1 MIYKRLPNYG
11 GYMNKLMICFAVAI
25 ITGHASYYGP
35 GFHGKTM
42 ANGVMF
48 NQYAATVAH
57 KTLKLGTKL
66 KITNTSNGRSTI
78 ATVTDR
84 GPYVGK
90 RVLDLSYGVMR
101 VLGGL
106 DSGVVN
112 VSAEVVEQ

>member
-1 MIYKRLPNYG
+1 
-11 GYMNKLMICFAVAI
+11 MNKFIVCLTVAI
-25 ITGHASYYGP
+25 IAGQASYYGP

-42 ANGVMF
+42 ANGTMF
-48 NQYAATVAH
+48 NQHAATVAH

-66 KITNTSNGRSTI
+66 KITNVSSGKSTV

-84 GPYVGK
+84 GPYADG

-106 DSGVVN
+106 EKGVIEVN
-112 VSAEVVEQ
+112 AETID